1 MKSMRVKKFLF
12 LIIFLILNS
21 NVLLS
26 DFENTNGQPIE
37 KSFQDL
43 MKWSTS
49 DVETKI
55 DYIDL
60 SDEWKN
66 LNLKEENNYTVW
78 IGHSTFLIKKNNVTI
93 LTDPIFSDRASPFK
107 NIGPKRL
114 IPPAL
119 NLTDLPNIDFVTVS
133 HNHYDHLDIVSLKE
147 IYIRN
152 PEAIFLVPAGD
163 KKLLV
168 RKGIQNVYEYEWWD
182 GFKTSNIEIIFTP
195 VQHWSKRGLFDRN
208 KSLWGGWFFKFND
221 YSLYH
226 AGDTGYSNDFKE
238 TRIRLGSPKYAF
250 IPIGAYDPEWFMAE
264 SHVNPEDAVQIM
276 LDLGAENSF
285 GMHWATFKLT
295 DEDTL
300 EPKERL
306 LKAINNINM
315 GNFTAPNPGSVIN
328 LD

>member
-66 LNLKEENNYTVW
+66 LNLNEDNNYTVW
-78 IGHSTFLIKKNNVTI
+78 IGHSTFLIKKSNITI